1 MSWLLIVL
9 AALLLVWLERK
20 WMPHAIRSLTF
31 RGGPDRL
38 LAEPGDRIVWSS
50 TVENH
55 SRLPIPYVRLT
66 SSFPTDA
73 LLIAEEKWATS
84 HCLHSITQWH
94 VKEIMSLRSRQSCTR
109 TVSFSFQK
117 RGYYPV
123 GSYHLSAGD
132 ILGFTEIT
140 KTGDWQGV
148 VVMPERSRQKTS
160 IDALGS
166 FLGDISVRRFIMED
180 PILTLGFR
188 DYTGREPMKAISWT
202 RTAVTGSLQVKQYD
216 HTAEQHVTILLNT
229 EGASPDQLEECFRLM
244 RSACEL
250 LEQKK
255 ISYGFRTNG
264 HLVGPTGN
272 LFWLPEGLGT
282 QHLNTILY
290 GLGRGDG
297 TCFRSFRY
305 LTGQTLKHRKG
316 NESYVVITPP
326 PDDRVR
332 ACIRKLEEVVDGG
345 ICVLIGEGTVTV

>member
-20 WMPHAIRSLTF
+20 WMPYALRSLSF

-38 LAEPGDRIVWSS
+38 LVEPGERVVWRG

-66 SSFPTDA
+66 SSFPNDA
-73 LLIAEEKWATS
+73 LLIAEEKWADS
-84 HCLHSITQWH
+84 HCLRSITQWH
-94 VKEIMSLRSRQSCTR
+94 VKEVMSLRSRQSCTR
-109 TVSFSFQK
+109 TVSFSIPK

-123 GSYHLSAGD
+123 GSYRLSAGD

-140 KTGDWQGV
+140 KAGDWQDV
-148 VVMPERSRQKTS
+148 VVMPERSRQKPS

-166 FLGDISVRRFIMED
+166 FLGDFSVRRFILED

-188 DYTGREPMKAISWT
+188 DYTGREPMKDISWT
-202 RTAVTGSLQVKQYD
+202 RSAVTGSLQVKQYD
-216 HTAEQHVTILLNT
+216 HTAERHVTILLNT
-229 EGASPDQLEECFRLM
+229 EGASPDELEACFRLM

-255 ISYGFRTNG
+255 IPYGFRTNG

-272 LFWLPEGLGT
+272 LFWLPEGLGQ

-290 GLGRGDG
+290 GLGRGNG

-332 ACIRKLEEVVDGG
+332 ACIKKLEEVVDGG
-345 ICVLIGEGTVTV
+345 VCVLIGEGTVPV